1 LFVSLVGEN
10 HDAHDHLAAAI
21 AAGAAALVVSQP
33 ESAGLSDCG
42 VPVFVVDDTTV
53 ALGKL
58 AGYRRRAWGPG
69 KILVGITGTNGK
81 TSTRALTTAALAS
94 RLEVHATSGNF
105 NNRIGLPLTLLATPD
120 YADVAVVEMGTS
132 LPGEIALLSAVAQPE
147 VAVVTSVA
155 EGHLEG
161 LGSLGGVMSE
171 KTSIFSGVRVAVAP
185 ASQPE
190 IAVRAARITAGTVIT
205 AGLGEGT
212 FSADK
217 WGANPDGSGWL
228 EVLGARVDVPLRGEH
243 NLRNAMLSLAVAREL
258 GVSLHDAAN
267 GIRALPAQS
276 MRMET
281 TSLRGGA
288 VVLINDAYNSN
299 PGSAVAAIEHLASLK
314 GGGQRVLIL
323 GGMRE
328 LGAASAELHEKVAR
342 AALEADLQIIAG
354 IGDFEAAF
362 TRVAPADQ
370 RVVTVRDVGNLWKE
384 LGPRVTLPCTIM
396 LKASRGIRL
405 EQIVPEIERWAGA

>member
-1 LFVSLVGEN
+1 
-10 HDAHDHLAAAI
+10 
-21 AAGAAALVVSQP
+21 
-33 ESAGLSDCG
+33 
-42 VPVFVVDDTTV
+42 
-53 ALGKL
+53 
-58 AGYRRRAWGPG
+58 
-69 KILVGITGTNGK
+69 
-81 TSTRALTTAALAS
+81 
-94 RLEVHATSGNF
+94 
-105 NNRIGLPLTLLATPD
+105 
-120 YADVAVVEMGTS
+120 
-132 LPGEIALLSAVAQPE
+132 
-147 VAVVTSVA
+147 
-155 EGHLEG
+155 
-161 LGSLGGVMSE
+161 
-171 KTSIFSGVRVAVAP
+171 
-185 ASQPE
+185 
-190 IAVRAARITAGTVIT
+190 
-205 AGLGEGT
+205 
-212 FSADK
+212 
-217 WGANPDGSGWL
+217 
-228 EVLGARVDVPLRGEH
+228 
-243 NLRNAMLSLAVAREL
+243 
-258 GVSLHDAAN
+258 
-267 GIRALPAQS
+267 